1 MSKTRN
7 VAASVRQRLLNY
19 STTIKADPNLVLIW
33 YGIERL
39 LYRLSLSP
47 HRDQFVL
54 KGAMLFRVWS
64 GPNFR
69 ATKDLDLLGFVREE
83 AEPLRQI
90 FVSICEQDVED
101 DGLVFD
107 ASNVEISQIRD
118 DQEYGGFRLSLSA
131 KLGTARVPIQVD
143 VGIGDAIT
151 PAPQTTDFP
160 TMLNQPQPRI
170 RIYPRETVVAEKVD
184 AIVQLGM
191 ANSRMKDYY
200 DLWFMSRRFEFAGSV
215 LAPAIRATFTR
226 RETAIPKSTP
236 IGLTAEYGKDA
247 SHARQWAAFN
257 KRIGTDAPSALE
269 AVVETVAA
277 FVLPPVLA
285 VSASQAFDR
294 MWVPQSGWQPAGKS

>member
-1 MSKTRN
+1 MNKTRN
-7 VAASVRQRLLNY
+7 VAASIRQRLLSY

-90 FVSICEQDVED
+90 FVSICEQEVED

-131 KLGTARVPIQVD
+131 KLGTARLPLQVD

-160 TMLNQPQPRI
+160 TMLNQPRPHI
-170 RIYPRETVVAEKVD
+170 RIYPRETVVAEKMD

-215 LAPAIRATFTR
+215 LVPAIRATFTR
-226 RETAIPKSTP
+226 RATAIQ
-236 IGLTAEYGKDA
+236 
-247 SHARQWAAFN
+247 HAHRFDCRVW
-257 KRIGTDAPSALE
+257 KGRISCE
-269 AVVETVAA
+269 AVG
-277 FVLPPVLA
+277 
-285 VSASQAFDR
+285 SIQQANR
-294 MWVPQSGWQPAGKS
+294 H

>member
-1 MSKTRN
+1 MNKTRN

-90 FVSICEQDVED
+90 FVSICEQEVED

-131 KLGTARVPIQVD
+131 KLGTARLPLQVD

-151 PAPQTTDFP
+151 PAPQTTDF
-160 TMLNQPQPRI
+160 
-170 RIYPRETVVAEKVD
+170 
-184 AIVQLGM
+184 
-191 ANSRMKDYY
+191 
-200 DLWFMSRRFEFAGSV
+200 RRC
-215 LAPAIRATFTR
+215 
-226 RETAIPKSTP
+226 
-236 IGLTAEYGKDA
+236 
-247 SHARQWAAFN
+247 
-257 KRIGTDAPSALE
+257 
-269 AVVETVAA
+269 
-277 FVLPPVLA
+277 
-285 VSASQAFDR
+285 
-294 MWVPQSGWQPAGKS
+294 

>member
-1 MSKTRN
+1 MNKTRN

-47 HRDQFVL
+47 HRDKFVL

-64 GPNFR
+64 GTNFR

-90 FVSICEQDVED
+90 FVSICEQEVED

-107 ASNVEISQIRD
+107 ASSVQVSEIRD

-160 TMLNQPQPRI
+160 TMLNQPQPHI

-200 DLWFMSRRFEFAGSV
+200 DLWFLSCRF
-215 LAPAIRATFTR
+215 
-226 RETAIPKSTP
+226 
-236 IGLTAEYGKDA
+236 
-247 SHARQWAAFN
+247 
-257 KRIGTDAPSALE
+257 
-269 AVVETVAA
+269 
-277 FVLPPVLA
+277 
-285 VSASQAFDR
+285 
-294 MWVPQSGWQPAGKS
+294 

>member
-1 MSKTRN
+1 MNKTRN

-19 STTIKADPNLVLIW
+19 STTLKADPNLVLIW

-47 HRDQFVL
+47 HRDKFVL

-64 GPNFR
+64 GQNFR
-69 ATKDLDLLGFVREE
+69 ATKDLDLLGLVREE

-107 ASNVEISQIRD
+107 ASNVQISEIRD

-131 KLGTARVPIQVD
+131 KLGTARVPVQVD

-160 TMLNQPQPRI
+160 TMLNQPQPHI

-215 LAPAIRATFTR
+215 LASAIRATFTR
-226 RETAIPKSTP
+226 RETAIPTSMP
-236 IGLTAEYGKDA
+236 IGLTGEYGKDA

-269 AVVETVAA
+269 TVVETVAA

-285 VSASQAFDR
+285 VSSSGAFDR
-294 MWVPQSGWQPAGKS
+294 VWVPQSGWQQTGKS

>member
-1 MSKTRN
+1 MNKTRN

-47 HRDQFVL
+47 HKDQFVL

-64 GPNFR
+64 GTNFR
-69 ATKDLDLLGFVREE
+69 ATKDLDLLGFVGDE

-90 FVSICEQDVED
+90 FVSICEQPVED
-101 DGLVFD
+101 DGLTFD
-107 ASNVEISQIRD
+107 ASSVHISEIRD

-131 KLGTARVPIQVD
+131 KLGTARVPLQVD

-191 ANSRMKDYY
+191 TNSRMKDYY

-215 LAPAIRATFTR
+215 LVSAIRATFIR
-226 RETAIPKSTP
+226 RETAIPTSAP
-236 IGLTAEYGKDA
+236 IGLTSEYGRDA

-257 KRIGTDAPSALE
+257 RRVGTDAPSSLE
-269 AVVETVAA
+269 TVVETVAA
-277 FVLPPVLA
+277 LVLPPVQA
-285 VSASQAFDR
+285 ASTSQAFDR
-294 MWVPQSGWQPAGKS
+294 MWVPQSGWH

>member
-47 HRDQFVL
+47 HRDKFVL
-54 KGAMLFRVWS
+54 KGAMLFRVW
-64 GPNFR
+64 GGTNFR

-107 ASNVEISQIRD
+107 ASSVRISEIRD

-131 KLGTARVPIQVD
+131 KLGTAQVPVQVD

-160 TMLNQPQPRI
+160 TMLNQPQPQI
-170 RIYPRETVVAEKVD
+170 RVYPRETVIAEKVD

-215 LAPAIRATFTR
+215 LTTAIRATFTR
-226 RETAIPKSTP
+226 RETAIPTRAP
-236 IGLTAEYGKDA
+236 VGLTAEYGKDA
-247 SHARQWAAFN
+247 SHARQWAAFT
-257 KRIGTDAPSALE
+257 KRIGVDAPSALE
-269 AVVETVAA
+269 AVIETVAV
-277 FVLPPVLA
+277 FVLPPVHA
-285 VSASQAFDR
+285 VATSQAFDHTW
-294 MWVPQSGWQPAGKS
+294 MPQSGWRQTGKS